1 MKIKVILFTTFCMA
15 FAACNLNLD
24 NKETEEKTAD
34 AVDIVDASTSNH
46 LAFKGVPIDGTL
58 KQYVAR
64 MEKVGFTH
72 IGDAEG
78 VAILQGDFAGYKGC
92 EVYVSTLEGND
103 VVAKIVVKFPNEGIW
118 RRLQGNYTN
127 LKEMLTE
134 KYGEPSSIK
143 EEFEG
148 CSINGRYIG
157 DDNDRMRDVRM
168 DRCKYW
174 SIYTTEKGEI
184 IVWIEHSGISSTFV
198 CLEYT
203 DKINGGTIKQ
213 QAINDL

>member
-1 MKIKVILFTTFCMA
+1 MKIKVIFFATLCMA
-15 FAACNLNLD
+15 FTACNSSLD
-24 NKETEEKTAD
+24 NKKVGEKNAD
-34 AVDIVDASTSNH
+34 AVEMIDAESSNH
-46 LAFKGVPIDGTL
+46 LTFKGVPIDGTL

-64 MEKVGFTH
+64 MKKAGFKYVGAQ
-72 IGDAEG
+72 DG

-92 EVYVSTLEGND
+92 EVYVSTLDGYD
-103 VVAKIVVKFPNEGIW
+103 VVSNIVVKFPDEEIW
-118 RRLQGNYTN
+118 RRLQGNYMN

-134 KYGEPSSIK
+134 KYGKPSSAK
-143 EEFEG
+143 EEFEDG
-148 CSINGRYIG
+148 LYID
-157 DDNDRMRDVRM
+157 DDNDRMHAVRM

-184 IVWIEHSGISSTFV
+184 IVWIEHNGISTTFV